1 MVFISFLCIVNRSP
15 FNRHNQ
21 MRKIFYVVAGL
32 LIVSGRM
39 SIAAQQAVV
48 DTTNVYEL
56 NEVVV
61 SAV

>member
-1 MVFISFLCIVNRSP
+1 
-15 FNRHNQ
+15 

-39 SIAAQQAVV
+39 SITAQQAVV

-61 SAV
+61 SAVQGGR